1 MNTSRREILLALLT
15 GLVVLLGGTYW
26 IIDNK
31 MPEIR
36 EIHQNKENLA
46 RLIAKNEHIIRKRV
60 PLEREMQGLI
70 ANLPQHPM
78 NKDVKY
84 ELLNEITQIANDSSF
99 NIERRDPG
107 KERKIGNFDLYELSI
122 DCDYSTTIGPLTY
135 FLYNLQARGIVMN
148 VTELS
153 IKPRSTRASERGKI
167 KGKFTVDFAFTR
179 SDQAPAPAPEPAPAP
194 PAGGL
199 EVTPVE

>member
-1 MNTSRREILLALLT
+1 MNRREVTLALLT

-36 EIHQNKENLA
+36 EIRQTKEDLA

-60 PLEREMQGLI
+60 PLEREMQGLL

-78 NKDVKY
+78 SKDVKY
-84 ELLNEITQIANDSSF
+84 ELYNEITQIAEDSSF
-99 NIERRDPG
+99 TINRKEAEEERR
-107 KERKIGNFDLYELSI
+107 IGNFDLYELSI
-122 DCDYSTTIGPLTY
+122 DCDYSTTIEPLTY
-135 FLYNLQARGIVMN
+135 FLYKLQARGIVMN

-153 IKPRSTRASERGKI
+153 IKPRSTRSSERGKI

-179 SDQAPAPAPEPAPAP
+179 TDKIPAAAPEPAPAPAP